1 MRLRLQAIVL
11 SLVALLVFGL
21 GVPLA
26 LAVAGRVQQELFLDR
41 LTDTSRFAS
50 VAQRPIVDNRL
61 GELYDQLQ
69 RYSRTYDVPIAVVT
83 QDRQLAAV
91 ATSSASGAFD
101 RSDPAIASKIDAA
114 LAGKRPELNTALVP
128 WDDSPLVL
136 AEPILIDG
144 EVRGAVV
151 TVSAT
156 DKARSLLAGYWAVIA
171 AGAVL
176 AFSLALLV
184 ALPVVRWILRPVQR
198 LDEATESLVAAV
210 VSGRDVELVGA
221 AGGPPELRKLES
233 SFDRMA
239 ASVGEALDAQRAF
252 VADASHQLRNPLT
265 ALKLRLGNL
274 EGQVTPEADEE
285 REAAVAD
292 ADRLNQILDGLL
304 SMARAEASAGELVVV
319 DMDTSVADRVADW
332 RVVAKAEGVRL
343 ETHGLGD
350 GLSVLTPA
358 RGLEVVLD
366 NLIGNALKFS
376 GTGSVVD
383 ISVEDSETVVE
394 LAVRDHGP
402 GLPPDELERAAD
414 RFWRSPA
421 HQNVPGSGL
430 GLAIVSEI
438 AMLAGGGVRLEL
450 PDGGGLR
457 VVVELP
463 VKASDRGNT

>member
-50 VAQRPIVDNRL
+50 VAQRPIVDARTD
-61 GELYDQLQ
+61 ELDGQLR
-69 RYSRTYDVPIAVVT
+69 RYSEVYGVSIAVINK
-83 QDRQLAAV
+83 DRQLASFASSDGTPFGRLGPSI
-91 ATSSASGAFD
+91 TSS
-101 RSDPAIASKIDAA
+101 INTA
-114 LAGKRPELNTALVP
+114 LAGRRPEPGAVLMP
-128 WDDSPLVL
+128 WDGSPLVL

-151 TVSAT
+151 TVSDT
-156 DKARSLLAGYWAVIA
+156 GKARTLLVVYWTLIA

-184 ALPVVRWILRPVQR
+184 ALPVVRWILRPVRR

-221 AGGPPELRKLES
+221 ASGPPELRKLGS

-239 ASVGEALDAQRAF
+239 ASVGEALLAQRAF

-274 EGQVTPEADEE
+274 DGHVDPAADEE
-285 REAAVAD
+285 LEAAVAD

-304 SMARAEASAGELVVV
+304 SMARAEASAGDLVLA
-319 DMDTSVADRVADW
+319 DLDTSIADRVADW
-332 RVVAKAEGVRL
+332 RVVAKADRVGL
-343 ETHGLGD
+343 ETHGLGG
-350 GLSVLTPA
+350 GLEVLTPA

-366 NLIGNALKFS
+366 NLIDNALKFS
-376 GTGSVVD
+376 EPGSVVE
-383 ISVEDSETVVE
+383 IGVEAVEDGVE
-394 LAVRDHGP
+394 LSVRDHGP
-402 GLPPDELERAAD
+402 GLRPEELERATD
-414 RFWRSPA
+414 RFWRSQS

-438 AMLAGGGVRLEL
+438 ATLADGRVRLEL

-457 VVVELP
+457 VIVTLP
-463 VKASDRGNT
+463 VRASDRGST